1 MSNSAIPDLISEDIF
16 RFGPGDRYALPIGTA
31 APDALALSQMAEK
44 CRTRHERLLVIC
56 ADPLDAVRLGQEIP
70 WFSPELG
77 VRSRRTFPSRAFPTG
92 RRSPT
97 TCSPRRRTSSPS
109 ALRPSTA

>member
-1 MSNSAIPDLISEDIF
+1 MFNSAIPDLISEDIF

-56 ADPLDAVRLGQEIP
+56 ADPLDAVRLGQ
-70 WFSPELG
+70 
-77 VRSRRTFPSRAFPTG
+77 
-92 RRSPT
+92 
-97 TCSPRRRTSSPS
+97 
-109 ALRPSTA
+109 